1 MSRRAALRGALAAVT
16 GLVAFT
22 ATSGTASAAVDIG
35 DLPADRLPPAGWVDT
50 QWVDPGGFRTID
62 VTTRGLPA
70 DTASVDASAKIRAIL
85 AAATGRVVLS
95 FPAGAYHFRTALTI
109 TRDDVILRGAGAD
122 RTRLV
127 IDAPA
132 AANAQIAFRGA
143 NTGSPLPVTGSP
155 AAGSTTITVSGSAP
169 LSTGDFVQLSLDG
182 GRKPYGYASET
193 QIFRILGKSGSTL
206 TLDMKIGLDYPA
218 AKSPVVQEVDMLKTA
233 GVEGLR
239 IERTFQPTLE
249 NVNNLVLDKVHNAFV
264 RDIESVR
271 SGRAHLSIDG
281 SKNVIVERNA
291 LHGAFVQNTG
301 GYSYGVCVNWG
312 STRVRITDN
321 KLWDLRHPVVLQLGA
336 NHSVVSYNSSE
347 APYRGYNDLA
357 LHANWAYLNLFE
369 GNRFNEGYA
378 DNSKE
383 GQAQMAE
390 TGPGNTWFRNNA
402 TGQIG
407 SINSGTAR
415 QNVIGN
421 RTSLLRLSGSDHYH
435 GANNENGVIKWGP
448 LTASSAIPASLYLT
462 AKPAFLGTTPW
473 PVYGP
478 SAVDWGTA
486 NVLPA
491 AARARPAGS

>member
-1 MSRRAALRGALAAVT
+1 MVRRAVLVTALTGIAGLLAWTIGA
-16 GLVAFT
+16 
-22 ATSGTASAAVDIG
+22 GTAQAAVDIG

-70 DTASVDASAKIRAIL
+70 DAIALDASAAVRTIL
-85 AAATGRVVLS
+85 ATATGRVVLY
-95 FPAGAYHFRTALTI
+95 FPAGTYSFKTDLAI

-122 RTRLV
+122 RTTLV
-127 IDAPA
+127 IDAPGA
-132 AANAQIAFRGA
+132 SNAQIAFRGA
-143 NTGSPLPVTGSP
+143 TTGVPLAVTGSP
-155 AAGSTTITVSGSAP
+155 ASGSQSITVPNAGSLAP
-169 LSTGDFVQLSLDG
+169 GDFVQLALDG
-182 GRKPYGYASET
+182 GRKPYGYASEA
-193 QIFRILGKSGSTL
+193 QIFRIVARNGSTV
-206 TLDMKIGLDYPA
+206 TLDMKIGLTFPA
-218 AKSPVVQEVDMLKTA
+218 AKSPVVQELDLLKTA
-233 GVEGLR
+233 GVERLR
-239 IERTFQPTLE
+239 IERTYRPTLE

-271 SGRAHLSIDG
+271 SGRSHVSVDW
-281 SKNVIVERNA
+281 SKNVVVERTA

-321 KLWDLRHPVVLQLGA
+321 TFWDLRHPVVLQLGA
-336 NHSVVSYNSSE
+336 NHTVVSYNSSE

-369 GNRFNEGYA
+369 GNRFAEGYA

-383 GQAQMAE
+383 GQAGMAE

-407 SINSGTAR
+407 SINSGTTR
-415 QNVIGN
+415 QNLIGN
-421 RTSLLRLSGSDHYH
+421 RTALLRLSGSGHYH
-435 GANNENGVIKWGP
+435 GANNENGVVKWGALGP
-448 LTASSAIPASLYLT
+448 SSTIPASLYLT
-462 AKPAFLGTTPW
+462 AKPAFLGATPW

-478 SAVDWGTA
+478 SAADWGSA

-491 AARARPAGS
+491 TARPRPAGS

>member
-1 MSRRAALRGALAAVT
+1 MLRRAALLTALTGVT
-16 GLVAFT
+16 GLLAWTVGAG
-22 ATSGTASAAVDIG
+22 AAGAAVDLG

-50 QWVDPGGFRTID
+50 QWVDPGGWTTID

-70 DTASVDASAKIRAIL
+70 DTASVDASARIRSIL
-85 AAATGRVVLS
+85 AAATGRVVLF
-95 FPAGAYHFRTALTI
+95 FPAGAYYLRTDLTV

-127 IDAPA
+127 IDAPG

-143 NTGSPLPVTGSP
+143 TTGPALPATGSP
-155 AAGSTTITVSGSAP
+155 AAGSPSITVPGSAP
-169 LSTGDFVQLSLDG
+169 LSTGDFVQLSLNG

-193 QIFRILGKSGSTL
+193 QIFRIAAKSGSTL
-206 TLDMKIGLDYPA
+206 TLDMKIGLNYPA
-218 AKSPVVQEVDMLKTA
+218 AKSPVVQEIDMLRTA
-233 GVEGLR
+233 GVERLR
-239 IERTFQPTLE
+239 IERTHQPTLE

-271 SGRAHLSIDG
+271 SGRSHVSVDG
-281 SKNVIVERNA
+281 SKNVVVERTA

-321 KLWDLRHPVVLQLGA
+321 KLWDLRHPVVLQLGT
-336 NHSVVSYNSSE
+336 NHTVVSYNSSE

-369 GNRFNEGYA
+369 GNRFAEGYA

-383 GQAQMAE
+383 GQAGMAE
-390 TGPGNTWFRNNA
+390 TGPGNTWFRNYA

-415 QNVIGN
+415 QSLIGN

-435 GANNENGVIKWGP
+435 GANNEGGVVKWGS
-448 LTASSAIPASLYLT
+448 LSASSRIPASLYLT
-462 AKPAFLGTTPW
+462 AKPAFLGSTPW
-473 PVYGP
+473 PPFGP
-478 SAVDWGTA
+478 SVADWGTA
-486 NVLPA
+486 TVLPA
-491 AARARPAGS
+491 AARSRPAGS